1 MFPIKTISARQEEA
15 STLKP
20 HLIGFIVVDTAGK
33 VVTAF
38 GKGKDPRV
46 ATLATD
52 AEWIAS
58 ARQRRIVPLRLTDC
72 QMIALT
78 ADFDGNTLVVLS
90 EPSTE
95 TVMRFF
101 LSVDFAHDIIHHV
114 LTDPFEA
121 LNIVDTDGSI
131 VFLSPTHERF
141 LGFEAGETEGQ
152 PVRDVIPNTGLHN
165 VVRTGVAEV
174 GKIQRFKGYE
184 RVVSRHP
191 IRRNGEIV
199 GAIGRVMFKGPE
211 QVEALSRRIN
221 VLEEE
226 IATYRLESAEQRKSD
241 RVLETIVGQ
250 SVVIQ
255 SLRDQIRKIAPLDI
269 PVLIQGESG
278 TGKELVAQALHRLSA
293 RNDGPLITVNAAAL
307 PASLV
312 ESELFGYEPGSFT
325 GADRKGRKGKFEQ
338 ADKGTIFLDEIGDMP
353 LEVQTKLLRVLQD
366 RMVERVG
373 GEKPRRIDFR
383 LCCATNHDLEQ
394 LVEHEKFRLDLFYR
408 VSPIC
413 IRVPSLEERL
423 EDIPPLVRH
432 FLAEFSS
439 QYGRPIPEVDADVYR
454 YLTEHSWPGNVRQL
468 RHEIER
474 AFVLSDR
481 SRLSAL
487 DFYPSQSTP
496 KRIRPVV
503 AAALSQDDESSQGR
517 LKETLEQVEDELI
530 YSAMARFKGNKKRVA
545 EHLGISRSYL
555 YKKLGSVDHAET

>member
-1 MFPIKTISARQEEA
+1 M
-15 STLKP
+15 KP
-20 HLIGFIVVDTAGK
+20 HLIGLVIVDTAENI
-33 VVTAF
+33 VAAV
-38 GKGKDPRV
+38 GKGRDPRV
-46 ATLATD
+46 ETLVTD
-52 AEWIAS
+52 AEWMVS
-58 ARQRRIVPLRLTDC
+58 AREQRLVPIRLTDC
-72 QMIALT
+72 EMIALA
-78 ADFDGNTLVVLS
+78 ADFDGGTLVVLS
-90 EPSTE
+90 ESSTE
-95 TVMRFF
+95 TVLRFF
-101 LSVDFAHDIIHHV
+101 LAVDFAHDIIHHV

-121 LNIVDTDGSI
+121 LNIVDSDGNV
-131 VFLSPTHERF
+131 VFLSPTHEKF
-141 LGFEAGETEGQ
+141 FGFEPGETEGQ
-152 PVRDVIPNTGLHN
+152 PVRKVIPNTRLHN
-165 VVRTGVAEV
+165 VVQTGVAEV
-174 GKIQRFKGYE
+174 GKIQRFNGYE

-191 IRRNGEIV
+191 IRRDGEIV
-199 GAIGRVMFKGPE
+199 GAIGRIMFKGPE

-221 VLEEE
+221 ALEEE
-226 IATYRLESAEQRKSD
+226 IATYRLESAEQRKND
-241 RVLETIVGQ
+241 RVLETIIGR
-250 SVVIQ
+250 SVAIQ

-366 RMVERVG
+366 RIVERVG

-394 LVEHEKFRLDLFYR
+394 LVEQEKFRLDLFYR

-413 IRVPSLEERL
+413 IRIPPLEERL
-423 EDIPPLVRH
+423 EDIPLLVRH
-432 FLAEFSS
+432 FLAEFST
-439 QYGRPIPEVDADVYR
+439 QYGRPIPAVDADVYR

-468 RHEIER
+468 RHEVER
-474 AFVLSDR
+474 AFVLSDTN
-481 SRLSAL
+481 RLSAL
-487 DFYPSQSTP
+487 DFYPSKSTP

-503 AAALSQDDESSQGR
+503 VGALSQKDSSSQGT

-530 YSAMARFKGNKKRVA
+530 YSAMARFNGNKKRVA

-555 YKKLGSVDHAET
+555 YKKLGPTEHAEI